1 MEIDEALVDT
11 HLVAIVGIRPLT
23 ARRFARCDAQGFGGQ
38 AHGALDL
45 ESLVLSATHQVGAH
59 CGPPEE
65 QLLSTAHAGQA
76 RANIHWTHPSPG
88 P

>member
-11 HLVAIVGIRPLT
+11 HLVAIVGVRPLT

-45 ESLVLSATHQVGAH
+45 ESLVLS
-59 CGPPEE
+59 
-65 QLLSTAHAGQA
+65 
-76 RANIHWTHPSPG
+76 
-88 P
+88 